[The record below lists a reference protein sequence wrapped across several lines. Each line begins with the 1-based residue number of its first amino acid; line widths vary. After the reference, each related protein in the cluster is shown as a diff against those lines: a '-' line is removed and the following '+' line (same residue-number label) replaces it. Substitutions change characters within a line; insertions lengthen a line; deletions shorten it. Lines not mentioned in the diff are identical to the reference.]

1 MWFRKKKQPSTTSEP
16 RRNSFFS
23 TEGDITV
30 RDNSVQR
37 MKRMRDHMALT
48 FQRTIDD
55 LQPVDEAGNAITG
68 FAMDEAYPDLHQ
80 SKMRNGLG
88 LGGYIPETQFAW
100 YCGQGFIGYQTAAII
115 SQNWLVDKA
124 CSMPAKDASRNGYVL
139 SVNDGS
145 EVDTE
150 VLDYIREQDK
160 KFEISRNCVE
170 LIRLGRVFGVR
181 VAMFE
186 VDSPD
191 PEYYAKPFNPDGVSP
206 GSYKGISQID
216 PYWIAPELG
225 ADAAANPASKDFYE
239 PTWWRIGGRR
249 VHRTHLVIF
258 RNGDLPDILKP
269 AYLYG
274 GIPVPQKIAER
285 VYAAERTANEAP
297 MLAMTK
303 RLTVLKCDITQAVA
317 EPDAFNARMTLWTQ
331 LMNNFGVKIIGESDE
346 VQQFDTSLADLDAAI
361 MTQFQLVAAAA
372 GVPATKLLGTSP
384 KGFNASGE
392 YEEAS
397 YHEELESIQ
406 QHDLSPLVNR
416 HHLLLIRSHV
426 VKEFKIKPFNTEV
439 AWKPVDS
446 PTAAEQADINLK
458 KAQTDTQLSQAGA
471 IDGTDIRERLIND
484 LDSGYNGIAP
494 VVPNG
499 PGDREYEQELAEQS
513 SGSETNPDE
522 NEAVD
527 GVLRGEVKGNAE
539 GTTEVQGS

>member
-1 MWFRKKKQPSTTSEP
+1 MWPWRKQPTDVAVSAP
-16 RRNSFFS
+16 RRNSLFS
-23 TEGDITV
+23 TDIDLSI

-37 MKRMRDHMALT
+37 LKRMLEYAAFT
-48 FQRTIDD
+48 FQRTVDD
-55 LQPVDEAGNAITG
+55 LKPVDVSGNAV
-68 FAMDEAYPDLHQ
+68 AMDNSDLP
-80 SKMRNGLG
+80 SVKLRNGIG
-88 LGGYIPETQFAW
+88 MGGYIPELQFAW

-115 SQNWLVDKA
+115 SQNWLVEKA
-124 CSMPAKDASRNGYVL
+124 CSMPAKDASRNGFEL
-139 SVNDGS
+139 SVNDGT

-160 KFEISRNCVE
+160 KFEIMRNCVE
-170 LIRLGRVFGVR
+170 FIRLGRVFGVR
-181 VAMFE
+181 VALFE

-191 PEYYAKPFNPDGVSP
+191 KDYYTKPFNPDGVRP

-216 PYWIAPELG
+216 PYWITPELG
-225 ADAAANPASKDFYE
+225 GDAAANPAAKDFYE
-239 PTWWRIGGRR
+239 PTWWRINGKR

-274 GIPVPQKIAER
+274 GIPVPQKVAER
-285 VYAAERTANEAP
+285 VYAAERTANKAP

-303 RLTVLKCDITQAVA
+303 RLTVMKADLTEVA
-317 EPDAFNARMTLWTQ
+317 ANQEQFNARMSFWTEVQ
-331 LMNNFGVKIIGESDE
+331 NNFGVKIIGLNDE
-346 VQQFDTSLADLDAAI
+346 LQQFDTSLADLDAVI
-361 MTQFQLVAAAA
+361 MTQYQLVAAAA

-392 YEEAS
+392 YEETS

-439 AWKPVDS
+439 AWKPVNS

-458 KAQTDTQLSQAGA
+458 KAQTDTRS
-471 IDGTDIRERLIND
+471 IRLGR
-484 LDSGYNGIAP
+484 STAP
-494 VVPNG
+494 T
-499 PGDREYEQELAEQS
+499 
-513 SGSETNPDE
+513 SGSD
-522 NEAVD
+522 
-527 GVLRGEVKGNAE
+527 
-539 GTTEVQGS
+539 